1 MKGYSNAMP
10 QVHSPSMSL
19 SPTMTTASAIGP
31 GGPQHMSLTTR
42 PLPLSPTNAPSPT
55 SHQHQHQVLEQEPP
69 AFGNGLASN
78 FQPPKKLPHPGP
90 LPQLSEEAEPG
101 FVPMHRSLTNQ
112 SAASVF
118 TTIGGQFQPQPQ
130 PVQRQRAKTVGGGI
144 PSPYEVPEHNGST
157 LSRNEATSRPGS
169 AHSSAHHRAGPHRV
183 PTFPPPP
190 AHSPPPLTHS
200 SMELRARMDSGQ
212 KVLVSPPGQNTLP
225 RTLHSPHGGSGVK
238 NQSGMKHMRSDG
250 HFPIFE
256 SEEKNDQEKMVY
268 IRPPLDSSM
277 EASIHSGSSYG
288 PRDVNGV
295 DVTRRP
301 SLDRA
306 HYPYQGTMN
315 GSVTDSEAFSSF
327 SEMTD
332 PRSVPSRLP
341 QAPPHNPTHPI
352 VTDRER
358 SMRSQGRES
367 LFSETS
373 IELSI
378 SSSEREVSP
387 GRSYIHQ
394 PNYFSKV

>member
-1 MKGYSNAMP
+1 M
-10 QVHSPSMSL
+10 
-19 SPTMTTASAIGP
+19 
-31 GGPQHMSLTTR
+31 
-42 PLPLSPTNAPSPT
+42 
-55 SHQHQHQVLEQEPP
+55 LEQEPP

-90 LPQLSEEAEPG
+90 LPQLSEGAEPG

-118 TTIGGQFQPQPQ
+118 TPGVVSGQFQQQ
-130 PVQRQRAKTVGGGI
+130 PVQRQRARTVGGSI

-157 LSRNEATSRPGS
+157 LSRSDAASRPSS
-169 AHSSAHHRAGPHRV
+169 AHSSAHHKAGPHRV

-225 RTLHSPHGGSGVK
+225 RTLHSPHSGGVM
-238 NQSGMKHMRSDG
+238 NHSGMKPMRSDG

-288 PRDVNGV
+288 PRDVNGTSV
-295 DVTRRP
+295 NRRP

-306 HYPYQGTMN
+306 HYPYQGAMN

-332 PRSVPSRLP
+332 TRSVPSRLP
-341 QAPPHNPTHPI
+341 QAPPHHPSHS
-352 VTDRER
+352 VVADRER

-367 LFSETS
+367 MFSETS

-378 SSSEREVSP
+378 SSSERDMSP
-387 GRSYIHQ
+387 GGCPPFGQRVDNTIVVC
-394 PNYFSKV
+394 YFLRPTYTSRCVLHERTCVPYMHCCLGK